1 MRDEG
6 GERGTR
12 HLVFDCRT
20 VLKESLEVDE
30 RVKQVVRA
38 LDSPQR
44 AHELLLQGCS
54 ERELEGGE
62 GVAQLGQ
69 ALLFKVPRL
78 VTVRG

>member
-6 GERGTR
+6 VEGGTR
-12 HLVFDCRT
+12 HLVLDCGT

-30 RVKQVVRA
+30 RVEQVVRA

-44 AHELLLQGCS
+44 THELLLQGRS

-62 GVAQLGQ
+62 SVAQLGE

-78 VTVRG
+78 VK